1 MFFRQRRRLEGFDY
15 YSYGPFFVTIC
26 TEDKQNLFGFIEDG
40 IFYYHSPEIG
50 DIFSSTYNIIEDN
63 FPGVKFKEG
72 VTMPDHVHFIV
83 ANASNGKFSLADI
96 VKEFK
101 ILVYR
106 SYRDLILQDKL
117 PRYNGKFWH
126 KDFFDNLIID
136 SNQYYE
142 IATYIKTN
150 PQNYKK

>member
-26 TEDKQNLFGFIEDG
+26 TDDKQNLFGFIEDG
-40 IFYYHSPEIG
+40 IFYYHSPEIEG
-50 DIFSSTYNIIEDN
+50 IFSSTYNIIEDN
-63 FPGVKFKEG
+63 LPGVKFKER

-83 ANASNGKFSLADI
+83 ANAS
-96 VKEFK
+96 
-101 ILVYR
+101 
-106 SYRDLILQDKL
+106 
-117 PRYNGKFWH
+117 NGKFWH